1 MSKRKNNRK
10 KLPDDHSTYQP
21 RLNTEEQAANH
32 RKASAGYYKRNIA
45 EIREKRRIQV
55 AERRAA
61 AKLRKRRWDP
71 PKRSKRAE
79 DPISTDPHGSGLE
92 SLVVDELSRSEVFTA
107 PSSTRANLITF
118 SHLDMNEASSDG
130 SSFAAVEQEKNVSSM
145 SVAERPNNIRRPE
158 SPTPDERIAVEAL
171 ASMALFQA
179 EPLLQNNNSTDSAL
193 SLAAM
198 LSSFSNSSNV
208 GGWRTQARR

>member
-1 MSKRKNNRK
+1 MSKRKNSRK

-32 RKASAGYYKRNIA
+32 RKASAGYYKRNIT

-71 PKRSKRAE
+71 PKRSKRVE

-92 SLVVDELSRSEVFTA
+92 SPVVDELSRSKVFAA
-107 PSSTRANLITF
+107 PSSITF
-118 SHLDMNEASSDG
+118 GPLDMNEASSDG
-130 SSFAAVEQEKNVSSM
+130 SSFAAVEQQKSTPSM

-158 SPTPDERIAVEAL
+158 SPTPDERIAVEVL

-179 EPLLQNNNSTDSAL
+179 EPPLQNNNNNTDSVL

-208 GGWRTQARR
+208 GGRRTRARR